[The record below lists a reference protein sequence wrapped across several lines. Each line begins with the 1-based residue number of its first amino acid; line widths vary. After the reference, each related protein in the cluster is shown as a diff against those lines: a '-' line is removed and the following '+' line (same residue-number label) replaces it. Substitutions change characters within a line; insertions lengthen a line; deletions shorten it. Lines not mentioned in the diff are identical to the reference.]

1 MDFDWKSIVRTVAPF
16 IGGSLGGPV
25 GAAAASAIS
34 KALLGKDSATD
45 NELEEAIR
53 NATPEQLAELKK
65 IDNDFKVK
73 MAELGFSE
81 KELHYKD
88 RQGARKLFEVNI
100 YPQIVLS
107 AVFITGYFII
117 LYFVM
122 GGLMSSDMA
131 IEVKMMVATLIGV
144 LTGEVPRIMSF
155 WFGSSTGSKEKTA
168 KLEAR

>member
-45 NELEEAIR
+45 DELEEAIR
-53 NATPEQLAELKK
+53 NATPEQLAKLRK
-65 IDNDFKVK
+65 IDNEFKIK
-73 MAELGFSE
+73 MAELGLKE
-81 KELHYKD
+81 KELHVDD
-88 RQGARKLFEVNI
+88 RQDARKLFSINI
-100 YPQIVLS
+100 WPQMVLS
-107 AVFITGYFII
+107 ALYTVGYFTILILMVTGKVQIQPEMQATFNII
-117 LYFVM
+117 L
-122 GGLMSSDMA
+122 
-131 IEVKMMVATLIGV
+131 GV
-144 LTGEVPRIMSF
+144 LTGAIPMILQF